1 MHFPP
6 DQQSSL
12 EVMKLLIKNRFHVS
26 VCLKPE
32 RSAAVKEAKGIIGIT
47 ETEIEDKTRTLITT
61 L

>member
-1 MHFPP
+1 MF
-6 DQQSSL
+6 Q
-12 EVMKLLIKNRFHVS
+12 
-26 VCLKPE
+26 CALKPE

>member
-12 EVMKLLIKNRFHVS
+12 KVMKLLIKIGSTFQ
-26 VCLKPE
+26 CALKPE